1 MVKGQN
7 EPKYFA
13 VEAGGILC
21 TCLVGIKCNKSSDLD
36 QSILVLCFMK
46 NPFALQVAYSI
57 SPPCLAT

>member
-13 VEAGGILC
+13 VEAGGIFC

-36 QSILVLCFMK
+36 QSNLVLCVMK
-46 NPFALQVAYSI
+46 IPFALKVAYSK
-57 SPPCLAT
+57 PPSCPAT